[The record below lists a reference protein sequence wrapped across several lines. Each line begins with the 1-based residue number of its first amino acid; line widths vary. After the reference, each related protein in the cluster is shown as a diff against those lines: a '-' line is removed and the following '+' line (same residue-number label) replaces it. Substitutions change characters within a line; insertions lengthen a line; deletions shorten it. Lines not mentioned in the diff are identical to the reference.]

1 MTTRNIRNN
10 AISSK
15 LDGVKVCMV
24 VNQIYY
30 ADTRVMSYANVLA
43 QAGAQVDIIA
53 SRYSD
58 RDDPNQ
64 NPNIKVYSIPIARN
78 YRSGVGYIVNYIV
91 STLFF
96 ILYASVLYFKRRY
109 HVMHIHNMPDTLI
122 LAALLPGFLGAKAI
136 LDIHDP
142 MPNVFMSKY
151 RQGPKSA
158 IVKFFEAQEKISA
171 NLADEIITANPLFK
185 DLLVQR
191 GIPAQKILVVNN
203 IPNPQLFDREK
214 VRGKVD
220 KLGDKFTLIFPG
232 TIAPR
237 YCLDIA
243 IKALPKL
250 CQEIPNICLKI
261 IGKHTHHSKEL
272 AALASKLGVEEYVN
286 FVSFVPADQ
295 IPVEIAKADV
305 GIYTALPDPHMSI
318 AMPIKVLEYVT
329 MGVPVVASRLPI
341 LEAFF
346 DETAILFFS
355 PGNVDEFVSHVL
367 KLHRDSTLRRELTER
382 ATNSF
387 LDKYS
392 WKDEFGKYLQLIYKL
407 AFMPA

>member
-1 MTTRNIRNN
+1 MSRNIQNS
-10 AISSK
+10 AMSSK
-15 LDGVKVCMV
+15 LERVKVCMV

-30 ADTRVMSYANVLA
+30 TDTRVMSYANVLA

-53 SRYSD
+53 SRSSD
-58 RDDPNQ
+58 DDSNQ
-64 NPNIKVYSIPIARN
+64 HPNIKVYSIPIARN
-78 YRSGVGYIVNYIV
+78 YRNGVGYIVNYIV

-96 ILYASVLYFKRRY
+96 IVYASVLYLKRRY
-109 HVMHIHNMPDTLI
+109 HIMHIHNMPDALI
-122 LAALLPGFLGAKAI
+122 LAALLPRFLGAKAI

-151 RQGPKSA
+151 HRGPKSA
-158 IVKFFEAQEKISA
+158 IVKFFEVQERISA
-171 NLADEIITANPLFK
+171 SLADEVITANPLFK
-185 DLLVQR
+185 DLLLQR

-214 VRGKVD
+214 LREIVNEPR
-220 KLGDKFTLIFPG
+220 DKFTLIFPG

-237 YCLDIA
+237 YRLDIA
-243 IKALPKL
+243 IRALPKL

-261 IGKHTHHSKEL
+261 IGKHTQHAEEL
-272 AALASKLGVEEYVN
+272 AALASRLGVSEYIN
-286 FVSFVPADQ
+286 FVSFVPADR
-295 IPVEIAKADV
+295 IAVEIAKADV

-318 AMPIKVLEYVT
+318 AMPIKVLEYVS

-355 PGNVDEFVSHVL
+355 PGDVDEFASHVL
-367 KLHRDSTLRRELTER
+367 KLQRDSALRRELAER

-387 LDKYS
+387 FGKYS
-392 WKDEFGKYLQLIYKL
+392 WKDEFGNYLQLICKL
-407 AFMPA
+407 ASMPA